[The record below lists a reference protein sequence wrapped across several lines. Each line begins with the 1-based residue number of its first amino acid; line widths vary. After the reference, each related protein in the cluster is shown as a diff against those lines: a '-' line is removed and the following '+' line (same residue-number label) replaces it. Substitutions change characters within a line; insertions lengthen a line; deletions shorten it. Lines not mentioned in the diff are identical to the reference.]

1 MAPLLRMRTPACFE
15 SRTLTSSNCTSV
27 VMPWVVMTPKS
38 QDMKAVRFRSS
49 VHPAASLAE
58 LLRSQTPTTEL
69 CTVLLRNC
77 VDAVPL
83 LLLQAGP
90 ARRKPTR
97 SEPAATLPETTL
109 SPNAS
114 SKVPGT

>member
-1 MAPLLRMRTPACFE
+1 
-15 SRTLTSSNCTSV
+15 
-27 VMPWVVMTPKS
+27 MTPKS

-69 CTVLLRNC
+69 CTVLLRNR

-83 LLLQAGP
+83 SHGGP

-97 SEPAATLPETTL
+97 SEPAATLPKTTL
-109 SPNAS
+109 SPNAN